1 MGWKSLQE
9 RIHQIPLVLAGP
21 MVRCTQPD
29 SVTVWIAL
37 KESHN
42 VTLKIFDL
50 NGNIL
55 FAGSRRTV
63 EVGKN
68 LHIVAVTAKNSV
80 KILEYGKQYLYDLG
94 FDNATSLR
102 SPGILTLEG
111 SIQDITYP
119 EYQLPSFPVVPKA
132 LQELRL
138 VHGSCRKPHGESMDA
153 LAILDKMI
161 GEALARDPKKR
172 PHQLF
177 LTGDQIYADDVADV
191 LLFMLMDAEKA
202 LLGWSEKLPDVEH
215 LQQLNPGQR
224 NSIATH
230 VAGFTASIGKI
241 GTISNLAKSH
251 LFTLG
256 EFSAMYLFAWSDVL
270 WVEPQNF
277 PNFEDVYSNLGSSTP
292 GISKKNKNTFQ
303 EEARHI
309 KEFWATLKQVRRAL
323 ANIPTYTIFDDHE
336 VTDDW
341 YLNVAWC
348 DRILNKP
355 LGRRILQNGMLGYAL
370 CQGWGNTPEQFTE
383 GKAGWKLLEAIELWS
398 KSAGIDRKQ
407 ETKISKF
414 IGLPKFAEITQT
426 HPRKLPRDPE
436 ALTWH
441 YIVPGPKYEVLVLDT
456 RTQREFPGKNDF
468 DFPGLLHAD
477 AYEEQI
483 SNLPRA
489 PEIEVTL
496 AISPGPFVGVPFM
509 ENLQKV
515 AKNISEKFGSAA
527 WGFDTE
533 AWGLEESAFEK
544 MLSRLALRGVSNKQN
559 KVVIL
564 SGDVHYSFSARLQ
577 YRATKPF
584 EAATNINTELTI
596 AQFTSSSLKNEKK
609 GIGGSH
615 SLHIKGFVP
624 FRLLMN
630 SPSAEVLGWEN
641 PQKQELN
648 LGVCYTAINEALQ
661 PIQLVSSPSNPA
673 KLDLLKKRGGLKKLE
688 IIKQPQWW
696 YRIDFI
702 GAKRENTKEDFP
714 YINSN
719 FKDLD
724 PKSSD
729 PKVSDPKVSDSKDSI
744 SIPTPLPGQNRQPF
758 LEQYLAL
765 ATNEHHHGLGK
776 NYGKEIVGLNNIAEI
791 TFESVDGKDVVVQ
804 TLWWRLESKEKG
816 KLLPPFPLTRSEVS
830 LDFKDQDYPMD
841 DLLRE
846 VM

>member
-29 SVTVWIAL
+29 AVTVWIAL

-50 NGNIL
+50 DGNIL
-55 FAGSRRTV
+55 FAGSRRTIQ
-63 EVGKN
+63 VGQN
-68 LHIVAVTAKNSV
+68 LHIVAVTAKNNV

-94 FDNATSLR
+94 FDDGRSLR
-102 SPGILTLEG
+102 TPGILTSEG
-111 SIQDITYP
+111 SVEDIVYP
-119 EYQLPSFPVVPKA
+119 EYQLPSFPIVPKA

-138 VHGSCRKPHGESMDA
+138 VHGSCRKPHGESIDA
-153 LAILDKMI
+153 LASLDKMI

-202 LLGWSEKLPDVEH
+202 LLGWSEKLPDVEN

-230 VAGFTASIGKI
+230 IAGLTASIGKV

-256 EFSAMYLFAWSDVL
+256 EFCTMYLFAWSDVL

-277 PNFEDVYSNLGSSTP
+277 PNFEDVYSNLDSSIQ
-292 GISKKNKNTFQ
+292 GISEGSKSTFQ
-303 EEARHI
+303 QEVRYI
-309 KEFWATLKQVRRAL
+309 KKFWATLKQVRRAL

-336 VTDDW
+336 ITDDW

-348 DRILNKP
+348 NRILNKP
-355 LGRRILQNGMLGYAL
+355 LGRRILQNGMLSYAL

-383 GKAGWKLLEAIELWS
+383 GKAGWGLLQATELWS
-398 KSAGIDRKQ
+398 RSAGTDGKQ
-407 ETKISKF
+407 EANISKL
-414 IGLPKFAEITQT
+414 IGLPNFAEITQT
-426 HPRKLPRDPE
+426 YPPRLPRDPE

-441 YIVPGPKYEVLVLDT
+441 YIVTGPKYEVLVLDT
-456 RTQREFPGKNDF
+456 RTQREFPGKNNF
-468 DFPGLLHAD
+468 DFPGLLHVD
-477 AYEEQI
+477 AYDEQI
-483 SNLPRA
+483 SNVPRD
-489 PEIEVTL
+489 PDIEVTL
-496 AISPGPFVGVPFM
+496 AISAGPVVGVPFM

-533 AWGLEESAFEK
+533 AWGLEESAFERI
-544 MLSRLALRGVSNKQN
+544 LSRMALRGLPNKQN

-584 EAATNINTELTI
+584 EATTNINIELTI

-615 SLHIKGFVP
+615 SLHKKGFVP

-630 SPSAEVLGWEN
+630 SAGAGVLGWEN
-641 PQKQELN
+641 PQKEELS
-648 LGVCYTAINEALQ
+648 LGVCYTAINEAMQ
-661 PIQLVSSPSNPA
+661 PIPLVSSCNNPA

-688 IIKQPQWW
+688 IIKKPQWW
-696 YRIDFI
+696 YRTDFI
-702 GAKRENTKEDFP
+702 DAKQENIQQDFL

-719 FKDLD
+719 SQYSNSQYSN
-724 PKSSD
+724 PQYSD
-729 PKVSDPKVSDSKDSI
+729 TKDSI

-758 LEQYLAL
+758 LQQYLAL
-765 ATNEHHHGLGK
+765 ATNEHHHEFGK
-776 NYGKEIVGLNNIAEI
+776 NYGKEIVGLNNIAEVN
-791 TFESVDGKDVVVQ
+791 FESVDGKDIVVQ

-816 KLLPPFPLTRSEVS
+816 ELLPPFPLTRSEVS
-830 LDFKDQDYPMD
+830 LDFKDRDYPMD

-846 VM
+846 LM

>member
-29 SVTVWIAL
+29 TVTVWIAL

-50 NGNIL
+50 DGNIL

-94 FDNATSLR
+94 FDDATSLR

-111 SIQDITYP
+111 SIKDIIYP

-161 GEALARDPKKR
+161 GEALVRDPKKR

-256 EFSAMYLFAWSDVL
+256 EFCAMYLFAWSDVL
-270 WVEPQNF
+270 WLEPQNF
-277 PNFEDVYSNLGSSTP
+277 PNFKDVYSDVGSSNL
-292 GISKKNKNTFQ
+292 GISKNSKNTFQ
-303 EEARHI
+303 EEVRYI
-309 KEFWATLKQVRRAL
+309 KEFRSTLKQVRRAL

-383 GKAGWKLLEAIELWS
+383 GKAGWELLEAIELWS

-414 IGLPKFAEITQT
+414 VGLPKFAEITQT
-426 HPRKLPRDPE
+426 HPRKLTRDPE

-477 AYEEQI
+477 AYDEQI
-483 SNLPRA
+483 SNVPRG

-544 MLSRLALRGVSNKQN
+544 MLSRMALRGVSNKQN

-615 SLHIKGFVP
+615 SLHKKGFVP

-630 SPSAEVLGWEN
+630 SPSAGILGWEN
-641 PQKQELN
+641 LQKEELN

-688 IIKQPQWW
+688 IIKKPQWW

-702 GAKRENTKEDFP
+702 GAKREKTKEDFP
-714 YINSN
+714 YMGSN

-724 PKSSD
+724 PKNSD
-729 PKVSDPKVSDSKDSI
+729 PKNSDSKDSI

-765 ATNEHHHGLGK
+765 ATNEHHHELGK

-791 TFESVDGKDVVVQ
+791 TFESIDGKDIVVQ
-804 TLWWRLESKEKG
+804 TLWWRLKSKEKG